1 MPSCCLQVTLPI
13 GACFSHANCRAA
25 ALVYPIAGRLRC
37 GSARIFAR
45 WSCETA
51 GPADTVSRRHIEKS
65 GTYVVSA
72 EERALSC
79 PKLTGSMQIIMSR
92 LKDSPNRPKVT
103 STTTTMQAAAKPFF
117 GGGSNLDV
125 DEENRQSRARLKA
138 YNDLLAE
145 KKCKTLDI
153 AGF

>member
-1 MPSCCLQVTLPI
+1 MRTAAPLLWLTLSLA
-13 GACFSHANCRAA
+13 GCAA
-25 ALVYPIAGRLRC
+25 AAPGYSPD
-37 GSARIFAR
+37 
-45 WSCETA
+45 
-51 GPADTVSRRHIEKS
+51 GPAKVPAQLTPFHGGTIEKS
-65 GTYVVSA
+65 GTYIVSA